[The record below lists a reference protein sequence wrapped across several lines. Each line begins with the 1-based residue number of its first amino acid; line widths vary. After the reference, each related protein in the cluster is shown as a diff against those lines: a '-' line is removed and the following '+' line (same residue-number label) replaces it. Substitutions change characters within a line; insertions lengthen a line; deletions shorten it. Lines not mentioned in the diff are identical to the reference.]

1 MRALGALTR
10 IWFVFLEVLG
20 DLPMAIKV
28 SIGILE
34 ALTDPSFSTSEPSE
48 TLDELSVVPRDLP
61 EALYNLTEAPNYLL
75 KAPNH
80 LSDD

>member
-20 DLPMAIKV
+20 DLPKAIKV
-28 SIGILE
+28 WIGILE
-34 ALTDPSFSTSEPSE
+34 ALTDPSFSTGEPSE
-48 TLDELSVVPRDLP
+48 TLDKLSVVPSDLT
-61 EALYNLTEAPNYLL
+61 EALNNLTEAPIYLL

-80 LSDD
+80 LSCD